1 MKGSNDENGPERLDI
16 KRELKQA
23 IVEGV
28 LRESGDRSGSEL
40 VQQENQLLIG
50 LLRSR
55 AEAETRQRMEKQNN
69 WLHKGPTMNTND
81 QTSSVSDGRL
91 LMDPSL
97 QTGIPRIR
105 CHRLFSP
112 SEMLREIMPIFRGLH
127 SKQTRRSDITR
138 A

>member
-40 VQQENQLLIG
+40 VQQENELLIG

-55 AEAETRQRMEKQNN
+55 AEAENQTTNGKTKQ
-69 WLHKGPTMNTND
+69 L
-81 QTSSVSDGRL
+81 
-91 LMDPSL
+91 
-97 QTGIPRIR
+97 
-105 CHRLFSP
+105 
-112 SEMLREIMPIFRGLH
+112 
-127 SKQTRRSDITR
+127 
-138 A
+138 AA

>member
-55 AEAETRQRMEKQNN
+55 AEAENQTTNGKTKQ
-69 WLHKGPTMNTND
+69 L
-81 QTSSVSDGRL
+81 
-91 LMDPSL
+91 
-97 QTGIPRIR
+97 
-105 CHRLFSP
+105 
-112 SEMLREIMPIFRGLH
+112 
-127 SKQTRRSDITR
+127 
-138 A
+138 AA

>member
-1 MKGSNDENGPERLDI
+1 VKGSNDENGPERLDI

-55 AEAETRQRMEKQNN
+55 AEAENQTTNGNTKQ
-69 WLHKGPTMNTND
+69 L
-81 QTSSVSDGRL
+81 
-91 LMDPSL
+91 
-97 QTGIPRIR
+97 
-105 CHRLFSP
+105 
-112 SEMLREIMPIFRGLH
+112 
-127 SKQTRRSDITR
+127 
-138 A
+138 AA

>member
-1 MKGSNDENGPERLDI
+1 VKGSNDENGPERLDI

-55 AEAETRQRMEKQNN
+55 AEAENQTTNGKTKQ
-69 WLHKGPTMNTND
+69 L
-81 QTSSVSDGRL
+81 
-91 LMDPSL
+91 
-97 QTGIPRIR
+97 
-105 CHRLFSP
+105 
-112 SEMLREIMPIFRGLH
+112 
-127 SKQTRRSDITR
+127 
-138 A
+138 AA